1 MIQHRRFA
9 KEASDH
15 TGRSAE
21 REMFIVIGQMRCAGG
36 VSIFINILDLERL
49 GTKLLLAIH
58 IKIQR
63 IFISGWVSS

>member
-36 VSIFINILDLERL
+36 VSIFINILDPGEAWHEITARHSHQDSADIYIGL
-49 GTKLLLAIH
+49 
-58 IKIQR
+58 
-63 IFISGWVSS
+63 VSS